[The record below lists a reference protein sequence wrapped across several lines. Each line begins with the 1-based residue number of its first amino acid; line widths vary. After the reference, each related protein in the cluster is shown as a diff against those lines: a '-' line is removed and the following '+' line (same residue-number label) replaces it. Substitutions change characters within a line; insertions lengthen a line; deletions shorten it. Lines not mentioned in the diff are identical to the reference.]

1 VVIIRAPLISSYVDN
16 VRLLTTFD
24 TIHWVSNGV
33 NYLHRGVS
41 VDPADLLDSHGVAEM
56 LGLSSH
62 RSVSTYRLRYADFP
76 TPVVDMGAGRCLLW
90 LRADIEAWAAKH

>member
-1 VVIIRAPLISSYVDN
+1 MIIRAPLVSIHVDN

-24 TIHWVSNGV
+24 TIRWVSKPV
-33 NYLHRGVS
+33 NYLHQGVS

-62 RSVSTYRLRYADFP
+62 RSVSTYRLRYDDFP
-76 TPVVDMGAGRCLLW
+76 APVVDMGAGRCLLW